1 MELIRVAGV
10 NAIPGWNLSVLNFAY
25 HVPKPWTDRF
35 AHVSGKDPQFRNEI
49 VPVLNFAYHLPTP
62 WTNRDLP
69 INLSLQQVSHGVSM
83 CLRYS
88 PSPTRRVSHSKSA
101 LFSPEKQRKN
111 SACSEGWIKGSGWNC
126 VAKTT
131 KWITEDFLLWDL
143 CARSL
148 FCYEALTTPAGEAIC
163 FSDHWNWKGSSGE
176 TFSET
181 AMAASCRGSTTPT
194 S

>member
-35 AHVSGKDPQFRNEI
+35 AHVRGKEPQFRNEI

-88 PSPTRRVSHSKSA
+88 HPLQGVSRTLSS
-101 LFSPEKQRKN
+101 LCFRLKN
-111 SACSEGWIKGSGWNC
+111 SEKIVLVLKAESKAVVELALPRPQNELQRTYSFGIFVRVVCF
-126 VAKTT
+126 VT
-131 KWITEDFLLWDL
+131 K
-143 CARSL
+143 
-148 FCYEALTTPAGEAIC
+148 P
-163 FSDHWNWKGSSGE
+163 
-176 TFSET
+176 
-181 AMAASCRGSTTPT
+181 
-194 S
+194 